1 MSTTIS
7 SELNQGY
14 RSALLAY
21 YIGQY
26 APNSGDTTL
35 SNMIKTSDDV
45 YEYLLIDPLVTNDVE
60 TSRVAQAMSSIQQ
73 YINSIALN
81 MEPGYNTQNLDTN
94 QLQRWNKGADQYS
107 LWGGY
112 VELDTYPENYVDPSL
127 RQNQTSCFKDLVTEL
142 NQNTVSNNM
151 AQQAVMNYLNK
162 FEQVANLTIV
172 SGYTDNED
180 QTNGIYYFLGKTNTS
195 PVQYYWRSFDMRLD
209 VDNVVASNAW
219 SEWYPV
225 NIPLND
231 DVIQTIPRLVYFNN
245 RLYLFWFEKSD
256 SNGSNES
263 SMITAYSSWCD
274 YNQNWSTPYAMLSI
288 DNDTTNA
295 SHDTYCDS
303 LFTTQHLCTACGY
316 NKNDNNLTISLYD
329 GAGVKPTDTVST
341 KGYSD
346 FSIKIDYWFNLTKEK
361 SASTDDTATL
371 LAEYLFNFIGNENCP
386 ENQKK
391 IQSVYSLGLF
401 DIYEFSSTTN
411 TDGNNFINC
420 DFTLP
425 VLSKENFSVNYQA
438 DGTFTLNG
446 NIPQNVT
453 TGIFYK
459 NTATSVYSSTES
471 DVGSFSMDIAI
482 PSNSLNTCI
491 IKSMTLVTNK
501 DEDEIGGIDLAP
513 YPSSSTD
520 YEKLLFSKGY
530 TYNEKGYTFSSEWV
544 NPQALWFNYKNGITI
559 YFTDTNGY
567 QENSGLISEFDSI
580 DKNNI
585 SPWSFTVRD
594 STASGCWQS
603 STANTPFTL
612 TKDSFTANNSSWSFG
627 INDFTKDEIDA
638 DHIIRY
644 IAFGYTDASG
654 HSLYNEYKV
663 TLQTTTNLP
672 ETPVISSR
680 EDSNLGTAVFLQFT
694 GNFST
699 GTPISPVRLNTLFAK
714 ELINKANVSIDDLLA
729 WDTQLTLEPAMVSG
743 ASPTPMDFYGANGL
757 YFWELFFYMPW
768 LVASRLSQEGNYAD
782 AQKWFNY
789 IFDPSACG
797 RVSSNA
803 DYPEP
808 DYWSVRPLV
817 ETNSQESL
825 AALVQHPDDPD
836 IIAKADPAHYQKAIV
851 MAYLANLIAAG
862 DADYRLLT
870 NDGLAQAKLRY
881 MQVKTL
887 LGPRPDT
894 STLQQWQPDTLEN
907 IASQRNTDL
916 TALEDSAS
924 ISLHAFS
931 GSSTVAQEVAINDA
945 FSLPLNAQ
953 LLNYWDVIDSRLY
966 NLRHNLSI
974 TGQPIT
980 IPLYATPVNPAL
992 LVQMNATGGSLSGQ
1006 ASTLSMTIPP
1016 YRFASML
1023 QHARG
1028 AVSTLSQMGQTLLS
1042 YYERKESTGLQ
1053 ELQQRQALDL
1063 SSFTISLQKQAIDAL
1078 QADQKALEASK
1089 DIAQQRYDYYYDLY
1103 TTGISTSEQEV
1114 MNMQSSTS
1122 ALFTSA
1128 EPFLTTGAALNMA
1141 PNIFGLADGGAV
1153 WGAALTASGMVLQLS
1168 ANSVQAAAQRIQVSE
1183 EYRRRSDEWKQQY
1196 QQADAEMT
1204 SIDRQLDALA
1214 IRQQAAQTSLQQAQT
1229 EQANLQ
1235 ATMQYISSRF
1245 TQSSLYSWLI
1255 GQLAALYYQAYDAV
1269 LSLCLSAEACWQYEM
1284 GDLTS
1289 RFIQTNAWN
1298 DSYHGLLSGETLE
1311 LNLQQME
1318 SAWLSRNQRRLE
1330 LTKTVSLKTLLG
1342 DSDFANLIAAG
1353 TVNFSLDEKLF
1364 DNDYPGHYL
1373 RQIKFVTLS
1382 LPTLL
1387 GPWQDVR
1394 ATLTQTSSSTL
1405 LKADINGVNYLNDTT
1420 TGNAANVVTNL
1431 RASQQI
1437 AVSSGMNDSGLFEL
1451 SFGDERYLPFEG
1463 TGAVSSWQLSFPR
1476 PKSSEQKAILD
1487 NLSDVIVQVHY
1498 TAVSGD
1504 SDFASTVEKTL

>member
-45 YEYLLIDPLVTNDVE
+45 YEYLLIDPLVTNDVD

-371 LAEYLFNFIGNENCP
+371 LAEYLFHFIGNENCP

-491 IKSMTLVTNK
+491 IKSMTLVTN
-501 DEDEIGGIDLAP
+501 
-513 YPSSSTD
+513 
-520 YEKLLFSKGY
+520 
-530 TYNEKGYTFSSEWV
+530 
-544 NPQALWFNYKNGITI
+544 
-559 YFTDTNGY
+559 
-567 QENSGLISEFDSI
+567 
-580 DKNNI
+580 
-585 SPWSFTVRD
+585 
-594 STASGCWQS
+594 
-603 STANTPFTL
+603 
-612 TKDSFTANNSSWSFG
+612 
-627 INDFTKDEIDA
+627 
-638 DHIIRY
+638 
-644 IAFGYTDASG
+644 
-654 HSLYNEYKV
+654 
-663 TLQTTTNLP
+663 
-672 ETPVISSR
+672 
-680 EDSNLGTAVFLQFT
+680 
-694 GNFST
+694 
-699 GTPISPVRLNTLFAK
+699 
-714 ELINKANVSIDDLLA
+714 
-729 WDTQLTLEPAMVSG
+729 
-743 ASPTPMDFYGANGL
+743 
-757 YFWELFFYMPW
+757 
-768 LVASRLSQEGNYAD
+768 
-782 AQKWFNY
+782 
-789 IFDPSACG
+789 
-797 RVSSNA
+797 
-803 DYPEP
+803 
-808 DYWSVRPLV
+808 
-817 ETNSQESL
+817 
-825 AALVQHPDDPD
+825 
-836 IIAKADPAHYQKAIV
+836 
-851 MAYLANLIAAG
+851 
-862 DADYRLLT
+862 
-870 NDGLAQAKLRY
+870 
-881 MQVKTL
+881 
-887 LGPRPDT
+887 
-894 STLQQWQPDTLEN
+894 
-907 IASQRNTDL
+907 
-916 TALEDSAS
+916 
-924 ISLHAFS
+924 
-931 GSSTVAQEVAINDA
+931 
-945 FSLPLNAQ
+945 
-953 LLNYWDVIDSRLY
+953 
-966 NLRHNLSI
+966 
-974 TGQPIT
+974 
-980 IPLYATPVNPAL
+980 
-992 LVQMNATGGSLSGQ
+992 
-1006 ASTLSMTIPP
+1006 
-1016 YRFASML
+1016 
-1023 QHARG
+1023 
-1028 AVSTLSQMGQTLLS
+1028 
-1042 YYERKESTGLQ
+1042 
-1053 ELQQRQALDL
+1053 
-1063 SSFTISLQKQAIDAL
+1063 
-1078 QADQKALEASK
+1078 
-1089 DIAQQRYDYYYDLY
+1089 
-1103 TTGISTSEQEV
+1103 
-1114 MNMQSSTS
+1114 
-1122 ALFTSA
+1122 
-1128 EPFLTTGAALNMA
+1128 
-1141 PNIFGLADGGAV
+1141 
-1153 WGAALTASGMVLQLS
+1153 
-1168 ANSVQAAAQRIQVSE
+1168 
-1183 EYRRRSDEWKQQY
+1183 
-1196 QQADAEMT
+1196 
-1204 SIDRQLDALA
+1204 
-1214 IRQQAAQTSLQQAQT
+1214 
-1229 EQANLQ
+1229 
-1235 ATMQYISSRF
+1235 
-1245 TQSSLYSWLI
+1245 
-1255 GQLAALYYQAYDAV
+1255 
-1269 LSLCLSAEACWQYEM
+1269 
-1284 GDLTS
+1284 
-1289 RFIQTNAWN
+1289 
-1298 DSYHGLLSGETLE
+1298 
-1311 LNLQQME
+1311 
-1318 SAWLSRNQRRLE
+1318 
-1330 LTKTVSLKTLLG
+1330 
-1342 DSDFANLIAAG
+1342 
-1353 TVNFSLDEKLF
+1353 
-1364 DNDYPGHYL
+1364 
-1373 RQIKFVTLS
+1373 
-1382 LPTLL
+1382 
-1387 GPWQDVR
+1387 
-1394 ATLTQTSSSTL
+1394 
-1405 LKADINGVNYLNDTT
+1405 
-1420 TGNAANVVTNL
+1420 
-1431 RASQQI
+1431 
-1437 AVSSGMNDSGLFEL
+1437 
-1451 SFGDERYLPFEG
+1451 
-1463 TGAVSSWQLSFPR
+1463 
-1476 PKSSEQKAILD
+1476 
-1487 NLSDVIVQVHY
+1487 
-1498 TAVSGD
+1498 
-1504 SDFASTVEKTL
+1504 